1 MNSEAQE
8 VVNAQ
13 VERRLTVL
21 ENDMKEVKETV
32 TDIRVDQKDIKADQ
46 KYLIKT
52 LNKVNDRWEEFDQM
66 QRKNKN
72 ELIMKF
78 LGCII
83 TGIAGYILAVF
94 NLSK

>member
-32 TDIRVDQKDIKADQ
+32 TDIRVDQKF
-46 KYLIKT
+46 LIKT

-78 LGCII
+78 LGCIV
-83 TGIAGYILAVF
+83 TGIVGYILAVLKF
-94 NLSK
+94 NK

>member
-1 MNSEAQE
+1 MNAEAQE

-32 TDIRVDQKDIKADQ
+32 TDIRVDQ

-78 LGCII
+78 LGCIV
-83 TGIAGYILAVF
+83 TGIVGYILAVLKF
-94 NLSK
+94 NK

>member
-32 TDIRVDQKDIKADQ
+32 ADIRVDQ

-78 LGCII
+78 LGCIV
-83 TGIAGYILAVF
+83 TGIVGYILAVF

>member
-1 MNSEAQE
+1 MNSEAQDII
-8 VVNAQ
+8 NTQ

-32 TDIRVDQKDIKADQ
+32 TDIRIDQKD
-46 KYLIKT
+46 LIKT

-72 ELIMKF
+72 ELMMKF

-83 TGIAGYILAVF
+83 TGIVGYILAVF

>member
-32 TDIRVDQKDIKADQ
+32 TDIRVDQK
-46 KYLIKT
+46 YLIKT

-78 LGCII
+78 LGCIV
-83 TGIAGYILAVF
+83 TGIVGYILAVLKF
-94 NLSK
+94 NK

>member
-21 ENDMKEVKETV
+21 ENDMKEVIETV
-32 TDIRVDQKDIKADQ
+32 ADIRVDQ

-52 LNKVNDRWEEFDQM
+52 LNKVNDRWEEFDQT
-66 QRKNKN
+66 QRKNRN

-78 LGCII
+78 LGCIV
-83 TGIAGYILAVF
+83 TGIVGYILADL

>member
-32 TDIRVDQKDIKADQ
+32 TDIRVDQK
-46 KYLIKT
+46 YLIKT

-83 TGIAGYILAVF
+83 AGIAGYILAAL

>member
-32 TDIRVDQKDIKADQ
+32 TDIRVDQK
-46 KYLIKT
+46 YLIKT
-52 LNKVNDRWEEFDQM
+52 LNKVNDRWEEIDQM

-78 LGCII
+78 LGCIV
-83 TGIAGYILAVF
+83 TGIVGYILAVL
-94 NLSK
+94 NLTK

>member
-1 MNSEAQE
+1 MNAEAQDII
-8 VVNAQ
+8 NAQ
-13 VERRLTVL
+13 YDKRLTAL

-32 TDIRVDQKDIKADQ
+32 TDIRVDQ

>member
-21 ENDMKEVKETV
+21 ENDMKEVKEAV
-32 TDIRVDQKDIKADQ
+32 ADIRVDQ

-78 LGCII
+78 LGCIV
-83 TGIAGYILAVF
+83 TGIVGYILAVLKF
-94 NLSK
+94 NK

>member
-8 VVNAQ
+8 IVNAQ

-32 TDIRVDQKDIKADQ
+32 TDIRIDQKD
-46 KYLIKT
+46 LIKT

-78 LGCII
+78 LGCIV
-83 TGIAGYILAVF
+83 TGIVGYILAVL
-94 NLSK
+94 NLTK

>member
-32 TDIRVDQKDIKADQ
+32 ADIRVDQ

-52 LNKVNDRWEEFDQM
+52 LNKVNDRWKEFDQM

-78 LGCII
+78 LGCIV
-83 TGIAGYILAVF
+83 TGIVGYILAVL
-94 NLSK
+94 NLTK

>member
-8 VVNAQ
+8 IVNAQ

-32 TDIRVDQKDIKADQ
+32 ADIRVDQ

-78 LGCII
+78 LGCIV
-83 TGIAGYILAVF
+83 TGIVGYILAAL

>member
-32 TDIRVDQKDIKADQ
+32 TDIRVDQK
-46 KYLIKT
+46 YLIKT

-72 ELIMKF
+72 TIIMQF
-78 LGCII
+78 I
-83 TGIAGYILAVF
+83 TGFITALVGYFLAFLKF
-94 NLSK
+94 NG

>member
-32 TDIRVDQKDIKADQ
+32 ADIRVDQ

-52 LNKVNDRWEEFDQM
+52 LNKVNDRWEEFDQL

-78 LGCII
+78 LGCIV
-83 TGIAGYILAVF
+83 TGIVGYILAVL
-94 NLSK
+94 NLTK

>member
-21 ENDMKEVKETV
+21 ENDMKEIKETV
-32 TDIRVDQKDIKADQ
+32 ADIRVDQ

-78 LGCII
+78 LGCIV
-83 TGIAGYILAVF
+83 TGIVGYILAVL
-94 NLSK
+94 NLTK

>member
-8 VVNAQ
+8 IVNAQ

-32 TDIRVDQKDIKADQ
+32 ADIRVDQ

-78 LGCII
+78 LGCIV
-83 TGIAGYILAVF
+83 TGIVGYILAVL
-94 NLSK
+94 NLTK

>member
-21 ENDMKEVKETV
+21 ENDMKEVKEAV
-32 TDIRVDQKDIKADQ
+32 SDIRVDQ

-78 LGCII
+78 LGCIV
-83 TGIAGYILAVF
+83 TGIVGYILAVL
-94 NLSK
+94 NLTK

>member
-1 MNSEAQE
+1 MNSEAQDII
-8 VVNAQ
+8 NTQ

-32 TDIRVDQKDIKADQ
+32 TDIRIDQKD
-46 KYLIKT
+46 LIKT

>member
-32 TDIRVDQKDIKADQ
+32 TDIRIDQKD
-46 KYLIKT
+46 LIKT

-78 LGCII
+78 LGCIV
-83 TGIAGYILAVF
+83 TGIVGYILAVL
-94 NLSK
+94 NLTK

>member
-32 TDIRVDQKDIKADQ
+32 TDIRVDQK
-46 KYLIKT
+46 YLIKT

-78 LGCII
+78 LGCIV
-83 TGIAGYILAVF
+83 TGIVGYILAVL
-94 NLSK
+94 NLTK

>member
-21 ENDMKEVKETV
+21 ENDMKEVKEAV
-32 TDIRVDQKDIKADQ
+32 ADIRVDQ

-78 LGCII
+78 LGCIV
-83 TGIAGYILAVF
+83 TGIVGYILAVL
-94 NLSK
+94 NLTK